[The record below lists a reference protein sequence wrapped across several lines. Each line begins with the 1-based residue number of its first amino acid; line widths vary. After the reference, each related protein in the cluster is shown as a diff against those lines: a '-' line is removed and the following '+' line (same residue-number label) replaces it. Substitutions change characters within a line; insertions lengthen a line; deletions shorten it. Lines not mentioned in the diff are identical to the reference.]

1 MRRCSLA
8 RLLVL
13 LLLPACARAQRSA
26 TTTARPDTAAA
37 RKAAEAAALLTKT
50 DTVALRRTLD
60 SLANGLHGVLGYSVM
75 NLETGEKLSLRG
87 DETFATASL
96 IKVPILVT
104 VFDLVAKGQLSLDDK
119 IVMLGIDKV
128 GGSGVI
134 SNLHN
139 GLELTVGDAA
149 FLMITLS
156 DNTATNLLLDR
167 ILIRRVWRKMEA
179 LGLMHSKVHSRS
191 MVRDA
196 SVAMDSSMKY
206 GLGVTTANE
215 MTQLFAL
222 MAEGKA
228 VDAKSDSAMLAMLQK
243 TQFTE
248 MLRRYTGGIRVASK
262 YGAVNDART
271 ECALWY
277 LPARV
282 VACVLTKQN
291 VDQRWVLDSEPQ
303 VTLAKMGEAIVGA
316 WKPKTGA

>member
-1 MRRCSLA
+1 MRGRSLA
-8 RLLVL
+8 PLMMLLT
-13 LLLPACARAQRSA
+13 LPACARAQRSA
-26 TTTARPDTAAA
+26 TTTAGPDTAAA
-37 RKAAEAAALLTKT
+37 RKAAEAAALMAKT
-50 DTVALRRTLD
+50 DPVALRRTLD
-60 SLANGLHGVLGYSVM
+60 SLANALHGVLGYSVM
-75 NLETGEKLSLRG
+75 NLETGETLSLRG
-87 DETFATASL
+87 DSTFATASL

-104 VFDLVAKGQLSLDDK
+104 VFDLVAQGKLSLDDK

-149 FLMITLS
+149 FLMISLS

-191 MVRDA
+191 MMRDA
-196 SVAMDSSMKY
+196 SVAMDSSVKY
-206 GLGVTTANE
+206 GFGVTTPNE
-215 MTQLFAL
+215 MATLFAL
-222 MAEGKA
+222 MAQGKA
-228 VDAKSDSAMLAMLQK
+228 VNPQFDSMMLAMLEK

-248 MLRRYTGGIRVASK
+248 MMRRYTGGIRVASK

-282 VACVLTKQN
+282 VACVLTRQN
-291 VDQRWVLDSEPQ
+291 ADQRWVLDSEPQ

-316 WKPKTGA
+316 WRKAP

>member
-1 MRRCSLA
+1 MRRRGLA
-8 RLLVL
+8 PLLLL
-13 LLLPACARAQRSA
+13 LLLPACAGAQRSSRA
-26 TTTARPDTAAA
+26 AAPPDTAAA
-37 RKAAEAAALLTKT
+37 RKAADAAALLTKT

-60 SLANGLHGVLGYSVM
+60 SLANSLRGVLGYSVM

-87 DETFATASL
+87 DSTFSTASL

-104 VFDLVAKGQLSLDDK
+104 VFDLVAQGRLSLDDK
-119 IVMLGIDKV
+119 LVMLGIDKV
-128 GGSGVI
+128 GGSGII

-139 GLELTVGDAA
+139 GLELTVNDAA

-167 ILIRRVWRKMEA
+167 ILIRRVWRKMES

-196 SVAMDSSMKY
+196 SVAMDSSVKY
-206 GLGVTTANE
+206 GLGVTTPNE
-215 MTQLFAL
+215 MAQLFAL
-222 MAEGKA
+222 MAQGKA
-228 VDAKSDSAMLAMLQK
+228 VNPTADSAMLAMLEK

-291 VDQRWVLDSEPQ
+291 QDQRWVIDSEPQ
-303 VTLAKMGEAIVGA
+303 VTLARMGEAIVGA
-316 WKPKTGA
+316 WRRKT